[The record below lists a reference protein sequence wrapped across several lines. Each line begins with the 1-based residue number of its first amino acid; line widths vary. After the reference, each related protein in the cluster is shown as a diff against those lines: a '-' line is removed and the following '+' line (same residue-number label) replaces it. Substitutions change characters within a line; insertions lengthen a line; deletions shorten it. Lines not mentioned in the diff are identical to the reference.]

1 MQIIVKKIND
11 LKGYENNARVHSKEQ
26 IQEIVDSIKNYGF
39 NDPIEI
45 DSNDTILSG
54 HARIEA
60 AKMSGLTQVPTICHS
75 HLKYNKQ
82 KGYILAANKIAQNA
96 TWDYLT
102 LKGEMKSL
110 VDAGFDMK
118 STGFSKDEID
128 EILKNNIVNETF
140 SDPDEV
146 LELKPDPITKL
157 GDIWIL
163 GKNRLSCG
171 DSTDINCID
180 KLLNG
185 NKPNLMVTDPPY
197 GVNYDPEWRNNSSL
211 GGEKRSI
218 GKVKNDDLIDWT
230 EAYSLFTGNIVYI
243 WHNGKF
249 TDIVANNIK
258 NCGFN
263 IISQIIWAKNNF
275 AISRGDY
282 HWKHE
287 PCWYAVKY
295 GENHNW
301 QGARDQ
307 STLWEIRSTYQKDEN
322 EKIGHGTQKPVECM
336 LRPILNNSKENEYIY
351 DPFGGS
357 GTTLIACEKSNRFCL
372 MNELDP
378 HYVDMIIRRWQK
390 FTGKKSILEST
401 GEPFN
406 G

>member
-1 MQIIVKKIND
+1 MEIVVKKISD
-11 LKGYENNARVHSKEQ
+11 LKAYENNARLHSKEQ

-45 DSNDTILSG
+45 DSNNVILSG

-60 AKMSGLTQVPTICHS
+60 AKICGLDEIPTICHS
-75 HLKYNKQ
+75 HLKENKQ
-82 KGYILAANKIAQNA
+82 KGYILATNKIAQNA

-102 LKGEMKSL
+102 LKNEMTNL
-110 VDAGFDMK
+110 VNDGFDMK
-118 STGFSKDEID
+118 STGFSQEEID
-128 EILKNNIVNETF
+128 EILKNNIANETF

-146 LELKPDPITKL
+146 PELKPDSITKL

-163 GKNRLSCG
+163 DNHRLSCG
-171 DSTDINCID
+171 DSKDINCID
-180 KLLNG
+180 KLINE

-197 GVNYDPEWRNNSSL
+197 GVNYDPEWRNNSNL
-211 GGEKRSI
+211 GVGEKSI

-230 EAYSLFTGNIVYI
+230 DAYSLFTGNIVYI
-243 WHNGKF
+243 WHGGKF

-287 PCWYAVKY
+287 PCWYAVKD
-295 GENHNW
+295 GANHNW

-307 STLWEIRSTYQKDEN
+307 STLWEIRSTHQKDEN

-336 LRPILNNSKENEYIY
+336 LRPILNNSKEKEYVY

-357 GTTLIACEKSNRFCL
+357 GTTLIACEKSNRYCL

-378 HYVDMIIRRWQK
+378 HYVDLIIKRWQK
-390 FTGKKSILEST
+390 FTGKRATLEST
-401 GEPFN
+401 GETFN
-406 G
+406 V